1 MAQLFSLGCYD
12 FMKNTLIILLS
23 GICLCGCSK
32 RASDL
37 LVAGKDIKW
46 TDNYGHTAVT
56 NVVHITKRDGSS
68 IEGIRLVM
76 TDGTGA
82 ITTITADRGSLDT
95 NIVDAPLGG
104 IDYTNV
110 VGVTLEDAQLQDAKT
125 NQTIK
130 SYSFF
135 FRP

>member
-1 MAQLFSLGCYD
+1 
-12 FMKNTLIILLS
+12 MKYALVILLS
-23 GICLCGCSK
+23 GIFICGCSK

-46 TDNYGHTAVT
+46 IDSYDHSTVT
-56 NVVHITKRDGSS
+56 NVIHIAKRDGRS
-68 IEGIRLVM
+68 IEGIRVVM

-95 NIVDAPLGG
+95 NIVSAPLGG
-104 IDYTNV
+104 TDYTNV
-110 VGVTLEDAQLQDAKT
+110 VRVTLEDAQLQNATT

-130 SYSFF
+130 YYDFF
-135 FRP
+135 FHP